1 MSSANILI
9 IDNDE
14 YLVEA
19 ISLRLTNEGFACYT
33 ANSGALG
40 ISMFND
46 LAFDAVLAG
55 LNMPAGDGV
64 SVIRQ
69 IRKTSHV
76 PVIVLTGFE
85 SEFGDDLESF
95 EHLSVMSK
103 PFEIDALIDE
113 LDLAIGMSEAS

>member
-19 ISLRLTNEGFACYT
+19 ISLRLTNEGFNCYT
-33 ANSGALG
+33 ASSGAQG
-40 ISMFND
+40 VSMFNE
-46 LAFDAVLAG
+46 LAFDAVLTD

-69 IRKTSHV
+69 IRKTSNV
-76 PVIVLTGFE
+76 PVLVVTGFE
-85 SEFGDDLESF
+85 SAFAEDLGAF
-95 EHLSVMSK
+95 EHVSVMRK

-113 LDLAIGMSEAS
+113 LDLAIGLSQSN